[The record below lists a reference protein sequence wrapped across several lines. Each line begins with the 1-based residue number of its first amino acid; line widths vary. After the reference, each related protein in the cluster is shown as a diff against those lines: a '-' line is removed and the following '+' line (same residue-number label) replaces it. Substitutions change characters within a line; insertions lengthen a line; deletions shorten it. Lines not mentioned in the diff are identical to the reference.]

1 MTWWQRLRNTERVEA
16 QLDAELRFDYDQRVA
31 ANIRAGMSESEARRA
46 ACLVFGGMEQ
56 VKEECRD
63 ARGTRWLHDLWQDFR
78 YALRTLRQNPG
89 FAAVAILTLALG
101 SGATT
106 VMFTVIDS
114 VLLKP
119 LPYPQPDRLVTL
131 NEATEKY
138 GDTFRLSYP
147 DFIDCKRDSRS
158 LASMAAWS
166 YGGGTVSKP
175 GAAEYVASREMSSE
189 AFSVLG
195 VTLVQGRAFL
205 PAEDRLGA
213 PPVAIVSSR
222 LWQQRY
228 AGSPSAIGAPLVF
241 DGRPYTIVG
250 VAPAGFQLDGEAD
263 LFTPLGQDTDPRMQ
277 NREAHFLPVVARLR
291 PGATLAAAQNDLAPI
306 GHRLAQQYPKSN
318 AGFGF
323 KVHPLLEAAVA
334 GVRPML
340 LLLLGAVSLVLLIAC
355 INVAS
360 LLLARA
366 VSRERELALRVA
378 LGAGRG
384 RLARHALTESAV
396 LALAGVALGILLA
409 AFGVR
414 PFVAFWPGALPRSAE
429 VHLDWRV
436 LLFALAVS
444 LLCGIL
450 FGLAPALRAPVRE
463 LEQTL
468 RAGARSMPGGS
479 RRLHSGFV
487 ISQIAIAVV
496 LLVVAGTL
504 ARALLRLSS
513 LDPGINVRNVLV
525 ARVALAPRVL
535 ANPAQ
540 TRAAWNDVLDRA
552 RAVPGVKSV
561 ALADIIPMRAGE
573 NALGYWTTPAAP
585 PLNQAP
591 ISLASGV
598 TPEYLKVMGIPL
610 RKGRFFTDQDR
621 TGNEFT
627 VVIDEVLAQ
636 HAFGQTEPVGKRLFV
651 QAMGPTT
658 VVGVVG
664 HVRHWGIAN
673 DDQAPIRDQL
683 YYPFAQVPDPLM
695 PLFSRVMSMAVR
707 TGVTPLSVVEPL
719 RRALRGTGGDQSLY
733 EVRTMEQLASGS
745 LARQRFLML
754 LFGIFAGLALLLACI
769 GIYGVLSYLTSQ
781 RVPEFGVRMA
791 IGASARDV
799 IRLVLRQSV
808 GMVFVGIALG
818 ILVALAAGS
827 LLERLATGTRPTEPL
842 TFAAMV
848 SVLAIAALFAS
859 FLPARRA
866 SRIDPMSAL
875 RQE

>member
-1 MTWWQRLRNTERVEA
+1 MTWFQRLRNTAQVEA
-16 QLDAELRFDYDQRVA
+16 HLDAELRFDFDQRVA
-31 ANIRAGMSESEARRA
+31 ANIRAGMSASTARRA
-46 ACLVFGGMEQ
+46 ARLAFGGLEQ

-63 ARGTRWLHDLWQDFR
+63 ARGTRWLQDLWQDFR
-78 YALRTLRQNPG
+78 YALRTLRQKPG

-119 LPYPQPDRLVTL
+119 LPYPQPDRLVSL

-138 GDTFRLSYP
+138 GDNFRLSYP

-158 LASMAAWS
+158 LASMAAWN

-175 GAAEYVASREMSSE
+175 GAAEYFASRGISSE
-189 AFSVLG
+189 TFSVFG

-205 PAEDRLGA
+205 PEEDRVGA

-241 DGRPYTIVG
+241 DGKPYTVVG
-250 VAPAGFQLDGEAD
+250 VAPADFQLDGEAD
-263 LFTPLGQDTDPRMQ
+263 VFTLLGQNTDPRMQ

-291 PGATLAAAQNDLAPI
+291 PGATLAMAQNDLALI
-306 GHRLAQQYPKSN
+306 GHHLARQYPKSN
-318 AGFGF
+318 TGFSF
-323 KVHPLLEAAVA
+323 KVHPLLESAV
-334 GVRPML
+334 GRVRPML
-340 LLLLGAVSLVLLIAC
+340 LLLLGAVSLILLIAC

-366 VSRERELALRVA
+366 VSRERELALRVS

-396 LALAGVALGILLA
+396 LALAGGSFGLLLA
-409 AFGVR
+409 AFGIR
-414 PFVAFWPGALPRSAE
+414 PFVALWPGALPRSTE
-429 VHLDWRV
+429 IHLDWRV

-450 FGLAPALRAPVRE
+450 FGLAPALRAPVRT
-463 LEQTL
+463 LDQTL
-468 RAGARSMPGGS
+468 RAGTRSMPGGS

-496 LLVVAGTL
+496 LLVAAGTL

-513 LDPGINVRNVLV
+513 LDPGVNVRNVLA
-525 ARVALAPRVL
+525 ARVALGPHAL

-561 ALADIIPMRAGE
+561 ALADIIPMREGE
-573 NALGYWTTPAAP
+573 NALGYWTTPAPP

-591 ISLASGV
+591 IALASAV
-598 TPEYLKVMGIPL
+598 TPEYLNVMGIPL
-610 RKGRFFTDQDR
+610 RQGRFFTDRDR
-621 TGNEFT
+621 MGSEPV

-636 HAFGQTEPVGKRLFV
+636 HAFGSSDALGKRLFV

-664 HVRHWGIAN
+664 HVRHWGLAD
-673 DDQAPIRDQL
+673 DDQSHVRDQI
-683 YYPFAQVPDPLM
+683 YYPFAQVTDPLM
-695 PLFSRVMSMAVR
+695 PLFSRFMSMAVR
-707 TGVTPLSVVEPL
+707 TGVEPLSLVEPL
-719 RRALRGTGGDQSLY
+719 RLALRGTGGDQSIY
-733 EVRTMEQLASGS
+733 EVRTMEQLASRS

-769 GIYGVLSYLTSQ
+769 GIYGVLSWLTSQ

-791 IGASARDV
+791 IGASAGDV

-808 GMVFVGIALG
+808 GMVFVGIGVG
-818 ILVALAAGS
+818 ILVALGAGR
-827 LLERLATGTRPTEPL
+827 LLERLVTGTRPTDPL
-842 TFAAMV
+842 TWGAMV
-848 SVLAIAALFAS
+848 SVLIIAALFAS

-866 SRIDPMSAL
+866 SRVDPMTAL